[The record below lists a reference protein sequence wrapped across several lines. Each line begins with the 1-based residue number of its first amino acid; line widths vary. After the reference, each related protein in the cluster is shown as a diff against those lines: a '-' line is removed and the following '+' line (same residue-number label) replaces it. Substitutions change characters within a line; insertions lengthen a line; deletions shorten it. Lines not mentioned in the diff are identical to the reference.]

1 MIKLNS
7 ILNEIILESNIIKIP
22 QTELDKADRIYKFI
36 NQNIDKLKIKT
47 KNRNSNKPLILPTLQ
62 NYFSVEDYNGDP
74 TKISIGF
81 YQDDNDVALG
91 RMDPDENILL
101 INVNSI
107 KDFNLLD
114 FKELIEHEL
123 VHSIDPKIKKTKLF
137 NREYAKK
144 GARITPGVSDEEHN
158 KLVYKYLKSP
168 WEFDAFTAPLINKI
182 SRNINKSEDPSKTKD
197 LLNQF
202 FSDLRTKESDELA
215 SEPKYDIIPWLFTN
229 EEWDSNNIDKVAN
242 DYELETG
249 KMKVWLSKPTL
260 YTRFLKRLF
269 RNI

>member
-1 MIKLNS
+1 MIKLIN
-7 ILNEIILESNIIKIP
+7 ILEELVQESNIIQIP
-22 QTELDKADRIYKFI
+22 KSELDKSDRIYNFI
-36 NQNIDKLKIKT
+36 KSNFDKLVAKT
-47 KNRNSNKPLILPTLQ
+47 KNRNIDKPLILPTLK
-62 NYFSVEDYNGDP
+62 NYFQLTDYNGDP
-74 TKISIGF
+74 VKISIGF
-81 YQDDNDVALG
+81 YQNNEDPALG
-91 RMDPDENILL
+91 RMDPDEDILL
-101 INVNSI
+101 ININSV
-107 KDFNLLD
+107 KDHDSLE

-123 VHSIDPKIKKTKLF
+123 VHSIDPKIKKSQLF

-144 GARITPGVSDEEHN
+144 GAQIVPGVSDEEHN

-182 SRNINKSEDPSKTKD
+182 KRNIDKSDDPKKMKD

-202 FSDLRTKESDELA
+202 FSDLRTKEPDELA
-215 SEPKYDIIPWLFTN
+215 SESKYEMIPWLFTTV
-229 EEWDSNNIDKVAN
+229 EWDSNNINKVSA
-242 DYELETG
+242 DYDMETG